1 MDAITRPFAEALS
14 RRLGQPFVV
23 ENRAG
28 ASGAVGTEAAVRATP
43 AAIQDKLARAIAEAN
58 ADPAV
63 QQRVLQAGFFPMT
76 KTGPELAAEL
86 GAQVAEHQDWVKRT
100 GLKIE

>member
-1 MDAITRPFAEALS
+1 MPK
-14 RRLGQPFVV
+14 
-23 ENRAG
+23 
-28 ASGAVGTEAAVRATP
+28 ATP
-43 AAIQDKLARAIAEAN
+43 AAIQDKLARTIAEAN

-63 QQRVLQAGFFPMT
+63 QQRVLQVGFFPMT

-86 GAQVAEHQDWVKRT
+86 AGQVAEYQDWVTRT